1 MIGVR
6 YKPVMDLLVTTDGT
20 AHWGTRRMCCALGRS
35 GIARDKREADGAT
48 PAGTH
53 SLLRVLYRSDRIV
66 PPNTDLALAA
76 LLPDHGWCD
85 APEDASYNQQVRLPH
100 GASCEALW
108 RDDRVYDLIVV
119 TDFNTMPVI
128 PYIGSAIF
136 LHVAR
141 PGYEPTEGCIAFALE
156 DLRLVVKEWC
166 PADRV
171 RVATG

>member
-1 MIGVR
+1 MIGTR
-6 YKPVMDLLVTTDGT
+6 YKRLMDLLVTADG
-20 AHWGTRRMCCALGRS
+20 AAQLGARQVRCALGRS
-35 GIARDKREADGAT
+35 GIVGDKREGDGAT
-48 PAGTH
+48 PAGTL
-53 SLLRVLYRSDRIV
+53 SLLRVLYRQDRIAQ
-66 PPNTDLALAA
+66 PDTELALAA
-76 LLPDHGWCD
+76 LLPDDGWCD

-119 TDFNTMPVI
+119 TDYNAAPVA
-128 PYIGSAIF
+128 PHRGSAIF

-141 PGYEPTEGCIAFALE
+141 PGYAPTEGCIAFALE
-156 DLRLVVKEWC
+156 DLRLIVNEWR